1 MKLNEMR
8 LKDYIVVFLKGVLL
22 GLLSLGIPGVSA
34 STVGIIVGIYFLMV
48 ESIANIFKNF
58 KTNVK
63 FLLSLS
69 LGYGVGAVGAAFSV
83 TVLFRFFPFAVACV
97 IIGIILGSIINSVSK
112 LKGDFKSLVNWI
124 VFFAVFILL
133 GVYNF
138 VISSGQKLTFPSD
151 PHVFDLISMAFI
163 GFFTST
169 TFIIPGVDFAVVFLS
184 FGIYYP
190 FMNMLTEIFSFGA
203 ENYLSRLVVNV
214 QILGSYLVG
223 YLLGIFLIS
232 KLIKK
237 LNDRFGKQ
245 MQFAS
250 FAFLVAAP
258 AVFLQNCLSS
268 ETFFISVPQAIVGG
282 ILGVLC
288 VALMVLFMK
297 YGDKKHREL
306 EVKTLDEPAAETAN
320 DTGGDG
326 TDTVGTENEE
336 TENGIEKI
344 SENDEKTE

>member
-34 STVGIIVGIYFLMV
+34 STVGIVVGIYFLMV
-48 ESIANIFKNF
+48 EAIANIFKDF

-97 IIGIILGSIINSVSK
+97 IIGIIIGSIIDTVIK
-112 LKGDFKSLVNWI
+112 LKGDFKKLANWI
-124 VFFAVFILL
+124 VFFAVFILI

-138 VISSGQKLTFPSD
+138 IISSGQKLTFPSD
-151 PHVFDLISMAFI
+151 PSVFDLVSMAVI
-163 GFFTST
+163 GFLTST

-190 FMNMLTEIFSFGA
+190 FMNMLTEIFSFSM
-203 ENYLSRLVVNV
+203 ENYAARLVVNA
-214 QILGSYLVG
+214 QILGFYLIG

-237 LNDRFGKQ
+237 LNDKFGKQ

-258 AVFLQNCLSS
+258 PVFLQNCLSS
-268 ETFFISVPQAIVGG
+268 DAFFITLPQAIVGG
-282 ILGVLC
+282 ALGAACIVCTL
-288 VALMVLFMK
+288 AFIR
-297 YGDKKHREL
+297 YGDKKHRLKEQNAL
-306 EVKTLDEPAAETAN
+306 PLQEEGAF
-320 DTGGDG
+320 GG
-326 TDTVGTENEE
+326 ESQSPYEE
-336 TENGIEKI
+336 K
-344 SENDEKTE
+344 ENDCPKSEDI